1 MSAWQPFIS
10 SAPLLSAPL
19 LSAPED
25 PNQGLGY
32 AALILVGA
40 VMVIS
45 LLVTLIALVL
55 HNFREEE
62 WRRHSH

>member
-1 MSAWQPFIS
+1 MLAWQLFN
-10 SAPLLSAPL
+10 SAAP
-19 LSAPED
+19 PD

-32 AALILVGA
+32 AALIVVGV
-40 VMVIS
+40 VMVVS

-55 HNFREEE
+55 HNVREEE

>member
-10 SAPLLSAPL
+10 SAPLLSAPK
-19 LSAPED
+19 D